1 MNGQLPNFSSVYN
14 SRCACPVQPSA
25 TAPAV
30 SVPGQPDIPGTAV
43 YRQQSAVAAAPQG
56 AVSETDSA
64 PITDTTRPMP
74 LTLESMQYLNG
85 FLRAQVGRRIRAEF
99 LIGTNTYLEKSGK
112 LLGVGANYI
121 LLQEAMSDNLLVCD
135 FYNIK
140 FITIFQ

>member
-1 MNGQLPNFSSVYN
+1 MNGQLPNFSSVYD

-25 TAPAV
+25 AAPAV

-43 YRQQSAVAAAPQG
+43 YRQKNAVAAAPQG

-85 FLRAQVGRRIRAEF
+85 FLRAQVGRRIRMEF

-112 LLGVGANYI
+112 LLSVGANYI

-140 FITIFQ
+140 FVTIFQ